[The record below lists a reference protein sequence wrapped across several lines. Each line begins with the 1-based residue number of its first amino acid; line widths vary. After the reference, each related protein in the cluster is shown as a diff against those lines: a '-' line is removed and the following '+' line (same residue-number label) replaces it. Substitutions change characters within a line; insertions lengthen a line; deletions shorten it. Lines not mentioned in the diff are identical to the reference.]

1 MESKVKNYIQFL
13 ISVIIMGFGIAL
25 VTKSQLGTSAISSVP
40 YVLSEIF
47 NWSFGTFT
55 FLVNVVYFV
64 LQLVILKGNI
74 PKHQYLQL
82 LVGPI
87 LGVFIDLSMNTLSF
101 IHNISY
107 GQKLFVL
114 ILGCIVIGFSI
125 WLQLKAKVVT
135 NPNEGLIKAL
145 SETLNKDFSTVKTAF
160 DVFLVVLA
168 VSMSW
173 IGLNKIVGVRE
184 GTLISAF
191 GVGLVIKCIYYIQ
204 ERLGK
209 DA

>member
-87 LGVFIDLSMNTLSF
+87 LGVFIDLSMNVLNF

-107 GQKLFVL
+107 GQKLLVL
-114 ILGCIVIGFSI
+114 VLGCIVIGFSI
-125 WLQLKAKVVT
+125 WLQLEAKVVT

>member
-1 MESKVKNYIQFL
+1 MDSKVRNYIQFL
-13 ISVIIMGFGIAL
+13 LSVMIMGFGIAL

-87 LGVFIDLSMNTLSF
+87 LGVFIDLSMNVLSF

-125 WLQLKAKVVT
+125 WLQLEAKVVT

-204 ERLGK
+204 ERLG
-209 DA
+209 

>member
-87 LGVFIDLSMNTLSF
+87 LGVFIDLSMNVLSF

-107 GQKLFVL
+107 GQKLLVL
-114 ILGCIVIGFSI
+114 VLGCIVIGFSI
-125 WLQLKAKVVT
+125 WLQLEAKVVT

-173 IGLNKIVGVRE
+173 VGLNKIVGVRE